1 MIVFPLLAVCVD
13 LTMATFINETA
24 SWSTISMFVR
34 WICGRIRMVG
44 IGGQLG
50 CGIKIAALPCLDDV
64 IFDTHRMVRLV
75 SIHRIFGPPKQTQN
89 ALLS

>member
-1 MIVFPLLAVCVD
+1 
-13 LTMATFINETA
+13 
-24 SWSTISMFVR
+24 
-34 WICGRIRMVG
+34 MVG